1 MAINITSED
10 AFAYAELLEILSF
23 TEKSAL
29 DKIPEK
35 LIEVFKQHALPTY
48 KKHIN
53 PNLPLD
59 KQNISNKTT
68 SLITLITLNYWCESK
83 EQKEQIKDK
92 LRENEIRKTKE
103 LREKYNYE
111 NLFDNNNDQN
121 EISSINSESTSND
134 ENISNSSNLPLDYNS
149 FPWYKKVVF
158 QFKKWLSNIFDKIK
172 NPT

>member
-53 PNLPLD
+53 PNLPL
-59 KQNISNKTT
+59 
-68 SLITLITLNYWCESK
+68 NYWCETK

>member
-103 LREKYNYE
+103 LKEKYSYE
-111 NLFDNNNDQN
+111 NLFDNSKVQS
-121 EISSINSESTSND
+121 EIASINREDSND
-134 ENISNSSNLPLDYNS
+134 EDIFDLPNLPMDYTS
-149 FPWYKKVVF
+149 FPWYKKIVF
-158 QFKKWLSNIFDKIK
+158 QFKKWLSFIFDKIK